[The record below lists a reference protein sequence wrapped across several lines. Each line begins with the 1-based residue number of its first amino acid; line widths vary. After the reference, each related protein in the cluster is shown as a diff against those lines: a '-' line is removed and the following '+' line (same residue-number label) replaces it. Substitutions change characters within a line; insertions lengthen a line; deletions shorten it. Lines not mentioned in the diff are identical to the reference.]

1 MVVVTVVVVTVVVV
15 TVVVVTVVVV
25 VVVLVVVVVVVV
37 LLLNWSKIVREYP
50 FLIINDHTKRRK
62 GFQKE

>member
-1 MVVVTVVVVTVVVV
+1 MVVVTVVVV

-25 VVVLVVVVVVVV
+25 VVLVVVV

-50 FLIINDHTKRRK
+50 FLIINDHKEEEGVPK
-62 GFQKE
+62 GVRG